1 MSPRRRVDGILLL
14 DKPSG
19 IGSTRAL
26 ARARV
31 LFGADKAGH
40 GGTLDP
46 MASGLLPIL
55 FGEATKF
62 AKDSL
67 EAGKTYLASLTLG
80 ISTDT
85 ADAEGKVIQARPVCV
100 SRESLADTCTAFVG
114 QISQVPP
121 MHSAL
126 KRDGR
131 PLYDYARAGIVI
143 DREPRQVT
151 VDSIELIDL
160 DCSLANPV
168 ATIRVR
174 CSKGTYIRTLAADIG
189 ERLGCG
195 AHLSML
201 RRESVG
207 TLSIDRTFTPARL
220 ESMTSE
226 EREQAL
232 LPLDTLVQTLP
243 RMDLDPVAASRFLHG
258 QRLPVSSLNPLSG
271 VIDSSL
277 PQGRVRVY
285 ADSRLIGLADC
296 DQYVLA
302 PSRLIHRAPA
312 EEQLLLP
319 ARQTEYTE

>member
-1 MSPRRRVDGILLL
+1 MSPRRRVDGVLLL

-19 IGSTRAL
+19 IGSTQALGRARAL
-26 ARARV
+26 
-31 LFGADKAGH
+31 LGAAKAGH

-62 AKDSL
+62 AQDSL
-67 EAGKTYLASLTLG
+67 EAGKTYLAAFTLG

-85 ADAEGKVIQARPVCV
+85 ADAEGSVVSTRPVSV
-100 SRESLADTCTAFVG
+100 SRDSVADACAAFVG
-114 QISQVPP
+114 PISQVPP
-121 MHSAL
+121 MYSAL

-131 PLYDYARAGIVI
+131 PLYEYARAGIELE
-143 DREPRQVT
+143 REARQVT
-151 VDSIELIDL
+151 VYSIRLLGL
-160 DCSLANPV
+160 DVSTPNPV

-174 CSKGTYIRTLAADIG
+174 CSKGTYIRTLVADIG

-207 TLSIDRTFTPARL
+207 SLVVDQALTTAQLEAMTPGQ
-220 ESMTSE
+220 
-226 EREQAL
+226 REQAL
-232 LPLDTLVQTLP
+232 LPLDTLLQTLP
-243 RMDLDPVAASRFLHG
+243 RLDLDQVAASRFLHG
-258 QRLPVSSLNPLSG
+258 QRLPVASLGPAPG
-271 VIDSSL
+271 VTDSSP

-302 PSRLIHRAPA
+302 PSRLIHRESA
-312 EEQLLLP
+312 EEPFQP
-319 ARQTEYTE
+319 SARQTEHTE